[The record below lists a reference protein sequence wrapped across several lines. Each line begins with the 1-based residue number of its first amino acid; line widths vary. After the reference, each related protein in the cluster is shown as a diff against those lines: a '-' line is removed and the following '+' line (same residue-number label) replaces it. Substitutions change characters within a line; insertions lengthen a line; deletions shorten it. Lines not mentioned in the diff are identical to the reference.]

1 MTTNFSHILSPG
13 QIGSMTVKNRMIVT
27 AMGVNF
33 ADEGGFVGERLMA
46 YHEKQAEGGVGLI
59 VLGVTGVGWPSG
71 GNLPR
76 QIAISDDKFI
86 PGLKALADRVHKHG
100 AKVAAQL
107 HHGGLVS
114 VQDTA
119 EGRPLWIPSY
129 PTMKQGNFTESFL
142 EEELARNPAFG
153 AGAPAPQLHIVS
165 HDDIKQVVEWFAAG
179 AERAKKAGLDGVEI
193 HAGHGYIISE
203 FISPLT
209 NNRDDEY
216 GGSLENRTRILRE
229 IIAAIR
235 DRVGNDFPLWV
246 KLDSGEFGLEEGI
259 SLTDAKA
266 TARIVEQAGADAIT
280 VTSYHDT
287 SKGWLHSE
295 SNIPHPPERM
305 IPNAIAM
312 KSAVSIPVIA
322 SGRVEPKSADK
333 HIGQGHF
340 DFLGMGRKL
349 LADPGLPNK
358 LLAGKPE
365 QIRPC
370 IYCYCCVS
378 QIYTLDSTKC
388 AVNPE
393 TGREFDRKL
402 IASDHSKH
410 IAVVGGGPGG
420 LEAARRLIL
429 RGHRV
434 TLIEKSARLGGTLQ
448 FASIAYEPN
457 EQLLNWLRLQ
467 IKQSPV
473 EVLLNTTA
481 TSDMLKRLD
490 VDEVVVASGAIRNM
504 PDIPGNDQD
513 FVFSGDEM
521 RALVLAEDHPEL
533 ARKTSSFTR
542 LMTKAGALTGISK
555 NPSLVRL
562 ASKFWLPLGK
572 RITIIGA
579 ELVGLELA
587 EFLAERNHQVTVVD
601 SAKKPGKGLFV
612 VRRARLL
619 DELNDLGVNLLNL
632 ATDISIGD
640 HNVSYTN
647 YRGQQRCLDTDTVI
661 VAQGATGDTSV
672 AEQFQRDGLTVHT
685 IGDCNGVSY
694 IEGAIESAAELAL
707 TI

>member
-1 MTTNFSHILSPG
+1 MKTDFSHLLSPG
-13 QIGSMTVKNRMIVT
+13 QIGSMATKNRMIVT

-33 ADEGGFVGERLMA
+33 ADEDGYVGERLMA
-46 YHEKQAEGGVGLI
+46 YHERQAEGGAGLI
-59 VLGVTGVGWPSG
+59 VLGVTGVAWPSG

-86 PGLKALADRVHKHG
+86 PGLKELADRVHKHG

-107 HHGGLVS
+107 HHGGLVAA
-114 VQDTA
+114 QDSA

-129 PTMKQGNFTESFL
+129 PAMKQGNFTNSFL
-142 EEELARNPAFG
+142 EEELAANPAFS
-153 AGAPAPQLHIVS
+153 ASAPAPQLHIVS
-165 HDDIKQVVEWFAAG
+165 KEDIQQVVEWFAAG

-216 GGSLENRTRILRE
+216 GGSLENRTRLLRE

-235 DRVGNDFPLWV
+235 QRVSSDFPLWV

-266 TARIVEQAGADAIT
+266 TASIVEEAGADAIT
-280 VTSYHDT
+280 VTSYHDV

-295 SNIPHPPERM
+295 SNIPHSPERM
-305 IPNAIAM
+305 IPNATAM
-312 KSAVSIPVIA
+312 KSAVNIPVIA
-322 SGRVEPKSADK
+322 SGRVEPESADK
-333 HIGQGHF
+333 HIAQGHF

-349 LADPGLPNK
+349 LADPSLPNK

-378 QIYTLDSTKC
+378 QIYTLGSTKC

-393 TGREFDRKL
+393 TGREFDRQL
-402 IASDHSKH
+402 IASDRSKH

-420 LEAARRLIL
+420 MEAARRLTL
-429 RGHRV
+429 RGHQV
-434 TLIEKSARLGGTLQ
+434 TLIEKGDRLGGTLQ
-448 FASIAYEPN
+448 FASIAYAPN
-457 EQLLNWLRLQ
+457 EGLLDWLRLQ
-467 IKQSPV
+467 IKQSSV
-473 EVLLNTTA
+473 RVLLNTTA
-481 TSDMLKRLD
+481 TSNILKRLQ

-504 PDIPGNDQD
+504 PDIPGSDQN

-521 RALVLAEDHPEL
+521 RALVLAEPNL
-533 ARKTSSFTR
+533 GLQRKTTSLTR
-542 LMTKAGALTGISK
+542 FITKLGALTGASK

-562 ASKFWLPLGK
+562 ASRFWLPLGK

-587 EFLAERNHQVTVVD
+587 EFLAERKHQVTIVD
-601 SAKKPGKGLFV
+601 SAKKPGRGLFV
-612 VRRARLL
+612 VRRARIL
-619 DELNDLGVNLLNL
+619 DELHEMGVALLNL
-632 ATDISIGD
+632 ASDIAIED
-640 HNVSYTN
+640 HKVSYTN
-647 YRGQQRCLDTDTVI
+647 YRGQQRTLDTDTVI
-661 VAQGATGDTSV
+661 VAQGATGDNSQ

-685 IGDCNGVSY
+685 VGDCNGVGY
-694 IEGAIESAAELAL
+694 IEGAMESAAELAL

>member
-1 MTTNFSHILSPG
+1 MKTNFSHLLSPKN
-13 QIGSMTVKNRMIVT
+13 IGSMTVKNRMIVT

-33 ADEGGFVGERLMA
+33 AEEGGFVGERLIA

-86 PGLKALADRVHKHG
+86 PGLKALADRVHQHG

-107 HHGGLVS
+107 HHGGLVA
-114 VQDTA
+114 VQDTL

-129 PTMKQGNFTESFL
+129 PVIKKGNFTASFL
-142 EEELARNPAFG
+142 EEELAENPSFSSE
-153 AGAPAPQLHIVS
+153 APVPQLHIVNRQ
-165 HDDIKQVVEWFAAG
+165 DIKQVVEWFAAG
-179 AERAKKAGLDGVEI
+179 AERAKKAGLDGAEI

-209 NNRDDEY
+209 NNRNDEY
-216 GGSLENRTRILRE
+216 GGSLKNRTRILME

-235 DRVGNDFPLWV
+235 DRVGRDFPLWV

-266 TARIVEQAGADAIT
+266 TARLVEQAGADAIT
-280 VTSYHDT
+280 VTTYHDA

-295 SNIPHPPERM
+295 SNIPHSPERM
-305 IPNAIAM
+305 IPNATAI
-312 KSAVSIPVIA
+312 KSSVNIPVIA
-322 SGRVEPKSADK
+322 SGRVEPESANK

-349 LADPGLPNK
+349 LADPELPNK
-358 LLAGKPE
+358 LLASKPE

-378 QIYTLDSTKC
+378 QIYTLGSTRC

-393 TGREFDRKL
+393 TGREFERKIIISDRK
-402 IASDHSKH
+402 KH

-420 LEAARRLIL
+420 MEAARRLNL
-429 RGHRV
+429 RGHKV
-434 TLIEKSARLGGTLQ
+434 SLIEKSSRLGGTLQ

-457 EQLLNWLRLQ
+457 ERLLNWLSLQ
-467 IKQSPV
+467 IKQSSV
-473 EVLLNTTA
+473 EILFNTTA
-481 TSDMLKRLD
+481 TTDLLKKLD
-490 VDEVVVASGAIRNM
+490 VDEVIVASGAIHNM
-504 PDIPGNDQD
+504 PDISGNNQD
-513 FVFSGDEM
+513 FVFSGDEV
-521 RALVLAEDHPEL
+521 RALVLAENHPEL
-533 ARKTSSFTR
+533 TRKTSYFTR

-555 NPSLVRL
+555 KPSLVRL

-587 EFLAERNHQVTVVD
+587 EFLAERNHQVTVID
-601 SAKKPGKGLFV
+601 NAKKPGKGLFV

-619 DELNDLGVNLLNL
+619 DELEGLGVNLHNL

-640 HNVSYTN
+640 HEVSYIN
-647 YRGQQRCLDTDTVI
+647 YRGQQRRLDTDNVI
-661 VAQGATGDTSV
+661 VAQGATGDTSL
-672 AEQFQRDGLTVHT
+672 ADTLRHDGLIVHT
-685 IGDCNGVSY
+685 IGDCNGISY
-694 IEGAIESAAELAL
+694 IDGAIESATELAL